1 MAGRLDGKVAIVTGG
16 ATGIGGGTV
25 LRLAEEGAKVLIAD
39 VEENLAN
46 ERAEMVKR
54 AGGTAAVL
62 RADMTKHD
70 DIRRM
75 VEEAVSRFGR
85 LDVVVNNAYGPTM
98 GGDRGRG
105 NPEGVSEEAWDSA
118 LGLLIKSM
126 FLSTKYAVPE
136 MRKAGGGAIVNIS
149 SVHGLLQAR
158 GAILYE
164 VGKGAVI
171 SLTRQLAVEYG
182 PDNIRVN
189 AICPG
194 HIVTERVQERT
205 WKNNPSGLEFFA
217 AQYPVRRTGKPVDI
231 ANGIVFLASEEASFI
246 TGHALVIDGGL
257 TLQLQENFAV
267 DMVKY
272 VREHPDLQLPY

>member
-70 DIRRM
+70 DIRGM
-75 VEEAVSRFGR
+75 VEEAVKRFGR

-105 NPEGVSEEAWDSA
+105 NAEGVSEEAWDSA

-136 MRKAGGGAIVNIS
+136 MRKAGGG
-149 SVHGLLQAR
+149 
-158 GAILYE
+158 
-164 VGKGAVI
+164 
-171 SLTRQLAVEYG
+171 
-182 PDNIRVN
+182 
-189 AICPG
+189 
-194 HIVTERVQERT
+194 
-205 WKNNPSGLEFFA
+205 
-217 AQYPVRRTGKPVDI
+217 
-231 ANGIVFLASEEASFI
+231 
-246 TGHALVIDGGL
+246 
-257 TLQLQENFAV
+257 
-267 DMVKY
+267 
-272 VREHPDLQLPY
+272 

>member
-39 VEENLAN
+39 IEERIAN
-46 ERAEMVKR
+46 ERVGMVR
-54 AGGTAAVL
+54 ENGGTAEVL
-62 RADMTKHD
+62 RADMSKEE
-70 DIRRM
+70 DIRAM
-75 VEEAVSRFGR
+75 VAEAVKRFGR
-85 LDVVVNNAYGPTM
+85 LDIVVNNAYAPAF
-98 GGDRGRG
+98 GGGGGTAERVS
-105 NPEGVSEEAWDSA
+105 PEGWDA
-118 LGLLIKSM
+118 AMGILVKSM
-126 FLSTKYAVPE
+126 YLSTKYAVPE
-136 MRKAGGGAIVNIS
+136 MRKVGGGAIVNIS
-149 SVHGLLQAR
+149 RVHGLLQAP
-158 GAILYE
+158 GAMLYE

-182 PDNIRVN
+182 KDGIRVN

-194 HIVTERVQERT
+194 HIVTERIAERT
-205 WKNNPSGLEFFA
+205 WKNNPSGLAFFA

-231 ANGIVFLASEEASFI
+231 ANGVVFLASDDASFI

-272 VREHPDLQLPY
+272 AREHPDLQLPY

>member
-1 MAGRLDGKVAIVTGG
+1 MAGRLEGKVAIVTGG
-16 ATGIGGGTV
+16 GTGIGGGTV

-39 VEENLAN
+39 LDERMAN
-46 ERAEMVKR
+46 ERAGMVR
-54 AGGTAAVL
+54 ERGGMAEAL

-70 DIRRM
+70 DIRGM
-75 VEEAVSRFGR
+75 VQTAVERFGR
-85 LDVVVNNAYGPTM
+85 LDVLVNNAYGPTS
-98 GGDRGRG
+98 GGGG
-105 NPEGVSEEAWDSA
+105 GTAEKVSEEAWDSA
-118 LGLLIKSM
+118 LGLLVKSM
-126 FLSTKYAVPE
+126 FLATKYAVPA
-136 MRKAGGGAIVNIS
+136 MRNVGGGCIVNIS

-158 GAILYE
+158 GSMLYE

-194 HIVTERVQERT
+194 HIVTERIQERT
-205 WKNNPSGLEFFA
+205 WKDNPSGLEFFA
-217 AQYPVRRTGKPVDI
+217 AQYPMRRTGKPVDI
-231 ANGIVFLASEEASFI
+231 ANAALYLSSEEASFV
-246 TGHALVIDGGL
+246 TGHALVVDGGL

-272 VREHPDLQLPY
+272 AREHPDMQLPY

>member
-16 ATGIGGGTV
+16 GTGIGGGTV

-39 VEENLAN
+39 LNEGMAN
-46 ERAEMVKR
+46 ERAGMVR
-54 AGGTAAVL
+54 ERGGTAEAL

-70 DIRRM
+70 DIRGM
-75 VEEAVSRFGR
+75 VQAAVERFGR
-85 LDVVVNNAYGPTM
+85 LDVLVNNAYGPTE
-98 GGDRGRG
+98 GGGG
-105 NPEGVSEEAWDSA
+105 GAAEKVSEEAWDNA
-118 LGLLIKSM
+118 LGLLVKSM
-126 FLSTKYAVPE
+126 FLATKYAVPE
-136 MRKAGGGAIVNIS
+136 MRKAGGGSIVNIS

-158 GAILYE
+158 GSMLYE

-194 HIVTERVQERT
+194 HIVTERIQERT
-205 WKNNPSGLEFFA
+205 WKDNPSGLEFFA

-231 ANGIVFLASEEASFI
+231 ANAALYLSSEEASFV
-246 TGHALVIDGGL
+246 TGHALVVDGGL

-267 DMVKY
+267 DMVKW
-272 VREHPDLQLPY
+272 VAQNNFDVKNLPY